1 MNNTGVKIYRWL
13 KEIDVNTG
21 LPTGARKPNL
31 PNDPDYVA
39 PVVDLDNCPIDRKFF
54 ALRWNDQDAPIN
66 QFADRSY
73 IFDNSLNTTAQK
85 RSGIYNFSIKV
96 DVAGIKDIVQL
107 NIYSSEDQ
115 GESWQLISSG
125 VQQSIADNITFNSTH
140 KQYKSEIALQDGT
153 TMYSNVLKITR
164 NYIDIGQIVLVHNN
178 IEYNPLN
185 HNVDINLTSD
195 TTILFKNK
203 SVNQI
208 VQLADIK
215 VSKDTGLAVAITNE
229 KGYLAPESTYD
240 TKPQIQQWI
249 QPNNGWIPLVI
260 KQLKPGNYVLR
271 LAVVDPNNN
280 TTRLYMYNWYITVQ
294 S

>member
-39 PVVDLDNCPIDRKFF
+39 PVIDLDNCPLDRKFF
-54 ALRWNDQDAPIN
+54 SLKWSDQDAPIN
-66 QFADRSY
+66 QYADRSY
-73 IFDNSLNTTAQK
+73 IFDNSLNATVQK
-85 RSGIYNFSIKV
+85 RSETYDFSIQV
-96 DVAGIKDIVQL
+96 DIAGIKDIVQL
-107 NIYSSEDQ
+107 NIYRSEDQ
-115 GESWQLISSG
+115 GESWQLLSSG
-125 VQQSIADNITFNSTH
+125 SQQSIADSLTFNSTY
-140 KQYKSEIALQDGT
+140 KQYKSEIILQDAT
-153 TMYSNVLKITR
+153 TMYSNVLQITR
-164 NYIDIGQIVLVHNN
+164 NYIDVGQIVLVHNN

-185 HNVDINLTSD
+185 HNVDIDLTSD
-195 TTILFKNK
+195 ATILFKNK
-203 SVNQI
+203 STNQI

-215 VSKDTGLAVAITNE
+215 VSKDTGLAVAITDL
-229 KGYLAPESTYD
+229 KGYLAPENVYE

-249 QPNNGWIPLVI
+249 QPNNGWVPLVI
-260 KQLKPGNYVLR
+260 KQLKSGSYVLR